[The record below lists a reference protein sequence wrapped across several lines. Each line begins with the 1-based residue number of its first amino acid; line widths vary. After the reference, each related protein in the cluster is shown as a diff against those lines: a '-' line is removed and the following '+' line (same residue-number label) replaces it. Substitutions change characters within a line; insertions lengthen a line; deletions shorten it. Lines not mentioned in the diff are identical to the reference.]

1 MPSSTS
7 LLVRIGAVLMLV
19 LLTGCGSG
27 KSNNK
32 TTTATPIPTPTAQ
45 QTLAAAS
52 TRFASVNTAHYA
64 LTIAGNV
71 YLDSAKTVA
80 LRDASGDLKRPGDAT
95 GDVNVSVAGATISV
109 KIVAVGGAEYMTNF
123 ITGRWQTA
131 PKDLTYN
138 PAIIFD
144 KNQGIQAVL
153 AKIESPTMQGADT
166 VNGIEAA
173 HISGKVPRAD
183 VTPMTGNSFQGDPVD
198 ADLWVSRANNDLL
211 KVVLKDT
218 ASQQGST
225 PATWTLLITKQN
237 QPVTITKPST

>member
-1 MPSSTS
+1 MPSGRSI
-7 LLVRIGAVLMLV
+7 LVRIVAILTML
-19 LLTGCGSG
+19 LLLASCGSG
-27 KSNNK
+27 KSNDNGQK
-32 TTTATPIPTPTAQ
+32 TATPGPRR
-45 QTLAAAS
+45 TLDAAS
-52 TRFASVNTAHYA
+52 TRFAEVNTAHYT
-64 LTIAGNV
+64 LNIDGNV

-95 GDVNVSVAGATISV
+95 GDVDVSLAGATISV
-109 KIVAVGGAEYMTNF
+109 KIVAVGGTEYMTNF

-144 KNQGIQAVL
+144 KDKGIQAVL
-153 AKIESPTMQGADT
+153 AKIESPKLQGTDT
-166 VNGIEAA
+166 INGIDAD
-173 HISGKVPRAD
+173 HVSGKVPRSD
-183 VTPMTGNSFQGDPVD
+183 VTPMTGNSFEGDPID
-198 ADLWVSRANNDLL
+198 ADLWIARSNHDLL

-218 ASQQGST
+218 ATPKGSK

>member
-1 MPSSTS
+1 MPSSS
-7 LLVRIGAVLMLV
+7 SILVRIGAILMLV
-19 LLTGCGSG
+19 LLTSCGSG
-27 KSNNK
+27 KSNNNSK
-32 TTTATPIPTPTAQ
+32 TATPAPTPTAQ
-45 QTLAAAS
+45 QTLEAAS
-52 TRFASVNTAHYA
+52 SRFASVDTAHYA

-95 GDVNVSVAGATISV
+95 GDVDVSVAGATISV
-109 KIVAVGGAEYMTNF
+109 KIVAVGGTEYMTNF
-123 ITGRWQTA
+123 ITGKWQTA

-153 AKIESPTMQGADT
+153 AKIESPTFQGSESINGVEAD
-166 VNGIEAA
+166 
-173 HISGKVPRAD
+173 HISGKVPRDD

-198 ADLWVSRANNDLL
+198 ADLWIAHSNHDLL

-225 PATWTLLITKQN
+225 PPTWTLLITKQN